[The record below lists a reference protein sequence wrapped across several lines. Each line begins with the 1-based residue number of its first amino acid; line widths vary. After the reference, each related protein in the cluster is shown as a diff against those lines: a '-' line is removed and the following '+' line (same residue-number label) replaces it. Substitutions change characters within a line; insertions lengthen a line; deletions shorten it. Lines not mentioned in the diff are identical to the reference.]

1 MRIRQRS
8 AITRMVTV
16 YSVLT
21 SSIMALFAPLRSR
34 VCVCPNM
41 RSRVYKT
48 GRRMNKIENNSNSFF
63 HSYGVERARGRRG
76 RTSAARPRLVAMSRY
91 EANDCGF
98 RLRRRRNLLARRRRL
113 PIVFARHL
121 DAVSPV
127 CLGDIERLVGDR
139 QKRVDIGRGIRGD
152 RNPGGE
158 RSMHRKTVDLARG
171 L

>member
-1 MRIRQRS
+1 MRRRPRS

-41 RSRVYKT
+41 RGRVYKT
-48 GRRMNKIENNSNSFF
+48 DRRMNKLENNTNSFF
-63 HSYGVERARGRRG
+63 QSGGIERPRGRGG
-76 RTSAARPRLVAMSRY
+76 RVSAARPYLFAMSRF
-91 EANDCGF
+91 EANNRGF
-98 RLRRRRNLLARRRRL
+98 RLCCRRSLLGRRRRL

-127 CLGDIERLVGDR
+127 RLGDIERFVGDR
-139 QKRVDIGRGIRGD
+139 QKRVDIGRGIGGD
-152 RNPGGE
+152 RN
-158 RSMHRKTVDLARG
+158 
-171 L
+171 